1 MIIFLDGA
9 LESFAAFDSREEN
22 SEGGKDASA
31 ADREERQRVETRKR
45 GNTLERCEPYLQE
58 TQNQDRCCCD
68 EYGKDDACAVEE
80 TCCQESCAFHSL
92 RKLRADLIPGFAQF
106 LLCCIGC
113 LASGIGCLF
122 SAIQQRG
129 SLRLFIDDSF
139 GLPSSLEISSSVSPS
154 FLPSSK

>member
-31 ADREERQRVETRKR
+31 ADREERQRVEDPEAGEYPGTVRTVPA
-45 GNTLERCEPYLQE
+45 GDPESGS
-58 TQNQDRCCCD
+58 CCCD

-122 SAIQQRG
+122 SAIHQRG
-129 SLRLFIDDSF
+129 SLRLFIDDASDW
-139 GLPSSLEISSSVSPS
+139 
-154 FLPSSK
+154 